1 MSHSPDAVE
10 PAPPRE
16 GAPSAVLRL
25 FGSPGL
31 MALRSRGDLEQ
42 VRVAL
47 LARLR
52 WVALCGQAAVVIPA
66 LRLGW
71 LERSMLGPYL
81 GTVAGLLAYNVWTT
95 WALRR
100 DLATPRS
107 VLLPL
112 TVDLSAL
119 AVLLVL
125 SGGAWNPLAA
135 IFIVHAGLG
144 ALVLHG
150 WRSVVFAGL
159 LVLVATVISLVPSLP
174 PAAPARPTSVSIVLP
189 SLVLVALIVW
199 ALTAWMAAGL
209 AAQRRVLENLREQQ
223 QRVDRLRASGA
234 LAAGFSHEFST
245 PLNTLKMRLERLGR
259 LDLPES
265 GAKDLVAA
273 REAADRCEG
282 VLRSMVGRQLNPKNV
297 RLEHVELGALVRR
310 VCESWASDG
319 RAVQVGVEGEH
330 GHTCLLPTLPL
341 TRALL
346 DLLDNAAEAS
356 PGGGVERD
364 DLRVQVTCSGDVC
377 RVAVLDRG
385 PGWPTVVLKNLGQ
398 PFLTTKPDGTGLGL
412 YNAHSLAQALGGGL
426 ELDRRDGG
434 GAIAAFRIPCDEHQ
448 GFGETP

>member
-1 MSHSPDAVE
+1 MPEARLPRPPPD
-10 PAPPRE
+10 
-16 GAPSAVLRL
+16 GAPAAVLRL
-25 FGSPGL
+25 LGSPGL
-31 MALRSRGDLEQ
+31 LAQRSRGDLE
-42 VRVAL
+42 RIRLSL

-52 WVALCGQAAVVIPA
+52 WVALCGQLAVVVPA

-71 LERSMLGPYL
+71 LEQRMLAPYL
-81 GTVAGLLAYNVWTT
+81 GTVGGLLAYNVWTT

-100 DLATPRS
+100 DIAGPRS

-112 TVDLSAL
+112 AVDLGAL
-119 AVLLVL
+119 GVLLAL
-125 SGGAWNPLAA
+125 SGGAWNPLAS

-144 ALVLHG
+144 ALVLSG

-159 LVLVATVISLVPSLP
+159 LVVVAAAISLVPTLP
-174 PAAPARPTSVSIVLP
+174 PAAPIRPTSVSIVLP
-189 SLVLVALIVW
+189 SLVLVALTVW

-209 AAQRRVLENLREQQ
+209 AAQRRMLENLREQQ

-245 PLNTLKMRLERLGR
+245 PLNTLKMRLERLSR
-259 LDLPES
+259 LELEGS
-265 GAKDLVAA
+265 GEKDLAAA

-282 VLRSMVGRQLNPKNV
+282 VLRSMVGRQLNPKKV
-297 RLEHVELGALVRR
+297 RLEEVELSGLVRR
-310 VCESWASDG
+310 VCDSWATGG
-319 RAVQVGVEGEH
+319 RAVQVTVEGEV

-356 PGGGVERD
+356 PGGGTERD
-364 DLRVQVTCSGDVC
+364 ELRVQVTCGGDEC

-385 PGWPTVVLKNLGQ
+385 PGWPAVVRQNLGQ

-426 ELDRRDGG
+426 ELESREGG
-434 GAIAAFRIPCDEHQ
+434 GAVAAFRIPCDEHA

>member
-1 MSHSPDAVE
+1 MSEAALQE
-10 PAPPRE
+10 RPPE
-16 GAPSAVLRL
+16 GAPSAVARL

-31 MALRSRGDLEQ
+31 MAQRSRGDLE
-42 VRVAL
+42 RIRLAL

-52 WVALCGQAAVVIPA
+52 WVALGGQLAVVVPA

-71 LERSMLGPYL
+71 LERRFLAPYL
-81 GTVAGLLAYNVWTT
+81 LTVVGLLLYNVWST

-100 DLATPRS
+100 DVRAPRS

-112 TVDLSAL
+112 AVDLTAL

-125 SGGAWNPLAA
+125 SGGAWNPLAP

-150 WRSVVFAGL
+150 WRSSVFAGL

-174 PAAPARPTSVSIVLP
+174 PAAPSTPTSVAVVLP
-189 SLVLVALIVW
+189 SLVLVSLTVW

-209 AAQRRVLENLREQQ
+209 AAQRRVLDNLREQQ
-223 QRVDRLRASGA
+223 HRVDRLRASGA

-245 PLNTLKMRLERLGR
+245 PLNTLKMRLDRLDR

-265 GAKDLVAA
+265 GRNDIDAA
-273 REAADRCEG
+273 REAANRCEG
-282 VLRSMVGRQLNPKNV
+282 VLRSMVGRQLSTKKV
-297 RLEHVELGALVRR
+297 KLEEIELSGLVRR
-310 VCESWASDG
+310 VCDSWATGG
-319 RAVQVGVEGEH
+319 RAVQVRVEGEGEH
-330 GHTCLLPTLPL
+330 LCLLPTLPL

-356 PGGGVERD
+356 PGGGTERD
-364 DLRVQVTCSGDVC
+364 ELQVRVTCEGDTC
-377 RVAVLDRG
+377 RVAVWDRG
-385 PGWPTVVLKNLGQ
+385 PGWPEVVRANLGQ

-412 YNAHSLAQALGGGL
+412 YNAHSLALALGGKLHL
-426 ELDRRDGG
+426 EDREGG
-434 GAIAAFRIPCDEHQ
+434 GAIAAFGIPCDEHA
-448 GFGETP
+448 GFGDDA